1 MTPQGERLAKV
12 LSLASDPKVDVP
24 YLMGAVAACV
34 LEERI
39 AIAKFLLRFEDDY
52 SNGRW
57 REGRLLLNGKN
68 DRDTAMVDM
77 ILEGRH
83 ETGVR

>member
-1 MTPQGERLAKV
+1 MTPQGKQLAKV
-12 LSLASDPKVDVP
+12 LALASEPKVDVP

-34 LEERI
+34 LEERK
-39 AIAKFLLRFEDDY
+39 AIACFLLRFEDDY
-52 SNGRW
+52 GNGGW

-68 DRDTAMVDM
+68 DRDTAMADM

-83 ETGVR
+83 ESGVR